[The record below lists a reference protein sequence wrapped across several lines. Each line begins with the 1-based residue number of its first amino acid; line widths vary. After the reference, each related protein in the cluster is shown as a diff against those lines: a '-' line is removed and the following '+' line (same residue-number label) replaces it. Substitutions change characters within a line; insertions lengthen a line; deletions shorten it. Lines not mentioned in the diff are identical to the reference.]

1 MPSEISV
8 QAVALARAGSDG
20 AIDPRS
26 AATSE
31 SPAQAEPGPA
41 PSPII
46 NPTLRL
52 DAALGLVVIEFRN
65 DSGAV
70 TTSIPSERQIEAYQK
85 WDVTHFGPTPIGREE
100 TAAAAPASATVP
112 AAGHASAA
120 ETQPAHTAADRTPS
134 PPPGRGSIAR
144 PGQA

>member
-8 QAVALARAGSDG
+8 QAVAVARAGSDG
-20 AIDPRS
+20 AVDPKS
-26 AATSE
+26 TAPSE
-31 SPAQAEPGPA
+31 SVAQPEPGPA

-70 TTSIPSERQIEAYQK
+70 TTSIPSERQIEAYQR
-85 WDVTHFGPTPIGREE
+85 WEVTHFGPTPMGRDEM
-100 TAAAAPASATVP
+100 AAAAPASATVP
-112 AAGHASAA
+112 AAAHTTAA
-120 ETQPAHTAADRTPS
+120 EAQPAQAAMERTPS
-134 PPPGRGSIAR
+134 RS
-144 PGQA
+144 GQP

>member
-8 QAVALARAGSDG
+8 QAVAVARAGSDG
-20 AIDPRS
+20 AIDPKS
-26 AATSE
+26 AAASE
-31 SPAQAEPGPA
+31 SLAQAEPGPA

-70 TTSIPSERQIEAYQK
+70 TTSIPSERQIAAYQK
-85 WDVTHFGPTPIGREE
+85 WDVTHFGPTPMGRDE
-100 TAAAAPASATVP
+100 TAAAAPAGATVP
-112 AAGHASAA
+112 AAARASPA
-120 ETQPAHTAADRTPS
+120 EAQPAQAAADTTPS
-134 PPPGRGSIAR
+134 PSPERGPIAR
-144 PGQA
+144 SGQS

>member
-8 QAVALARAGSDG
+8 QAVAVARSGSDG
-20 AIDPRS
+20 AIDPKV
-26 AATSE
+26 ATASE
-31 SPAQAEPGPA
+31 LPAQAEPAPA

-70 TTSIPSERQIEAYQK
+70 TTSIPSERQIAAYQR
-85 WDVTHFGPTPIGREE
+85 WDVTHFGPTPMGRDE
-100 TAAAAPASATVP
+100 TSASATVQP
-112 AAGHASAA
+112 AVHASPTERRPAQAA
-120 ETQPAHTAADRTPS
+120 TNTTPS
-134 PPPGRGSIAR
+134 PPPERSSTAR
-144 PGQA
+144 REKS